1 MSFEV
6 KRVLIEENNLFPFKS
21 FAMHVGLKASE
32 QSLLLSKECDEMTD
46 VKGPCQLK
54 C

>member
-21 FAMHVGLKASE
+21 FAMRVGLKASE
-32 QSLLLSKECDEMTD
+32 QSLLLSKETWLSI
-46 VKGPCQLK
+46 VNLAFVLHV
-54 C
+54 

>member
-6 KRVLIEENNLFPFKS
+6 KRVLIDENNLFPFRS

-32 QSLLLSKECDEMTD
+32 QCLLLSKETWLSL
-46 VKGPCQLK
+46 VNLAFVLHV
-54 C
+54 